1 MQTLRK
7 SMDAKP
13 TRLAY
18 LTGTD
23 QGTGVSG
30 ATTSPARTTDFVP
43 QRSEMADAAHRI
55 GERADEG
62 QYGAY
67 VGSVMSLGDTGD
79 AVLTVNQ
86 TYPCA

>member
-1 MQTLRK
+1 
-7 SMDAKP
+7 
-13 TRLAY
+13 
-18 LTGTD
+18 
-23 QGTGVSG
+23 
-30 ATTSPARTTDFVP
+30 
-43 QRSEMADAAHRI
+43 MADAAHRI